1 MPSHIF
7 SENFGY
13 KIRSIIMGPLV
24 PDIIGNELNLIVAL
38 IIGIAFGF
46 ILEQAGFST
55 SKKLVGLFYGYDFTV
70 LRVFFTA
77 GITAMIGV
85 VILGHYGLLDLS
97 LIYVNPTFLWSAI
110 IGGLIMG
117 LGFVIGGFCPGTSLC
132 AAAIGKI
139 DAIIFVA
146 GSFIG
151 VLVFAEGYPLF
162 EGLYK
167 ADAWGNVRI
176 FEIMGVSQGM
186 FAFMMV
192 LMAVAAFVFTTML
205 EKKNVGY
212 LTEDLKPLKLYYGL
226 AVVVLLIGLSSFA
239 FPERQVKLK
248 EESVNPVMINNSM
261 YEVMDSDELAFRLL
275 DNDKNI
281 QIFDFRTKD
290 EYKELTLPKS
300 SNWTTEDLFG
310 KDINKKLSTKGIE
323 NIIIANNEKDEKRLA
338 YIASKLGYKNLY
350 ILKGGMNAFKEEI
363 MNFKKPDTITRQMKA
378 TYEFREKARTQLPA
392 LIEASKKSINTDDKK
407 TKRIIG
413 GC

>member
-1 MPSHIF
+1 MA
-7 SENFGY
+7 
-13 KIRSIIMGPLV
+13 PLV

-55 SKKLVGLFYGYDFTV
+55 SRKLVGLFYGYDFTV

-139 DAIIFVA
+139 DAIIFVG
-146 GSFIG
+146 GSFLG
-151 VLVFAEGYPLF
+151 VLAFAEGYPLF

-167 ADAWGNVRI
+167 AEAWGNVRI
-176 FEIMGVSQGM
+176 FEIIGVSQSM
-186 FAFMMV
+186 FAFLMV

-205 EKKNVGY
+205 EKKNIGY
-212 LTEDLKPLKLYYGL
+212 LYEDLKPLKLYYGL
-226 AVVVLLIGLSSFA
+226 AVVVLLIGLSAFA

-248 EESVNPVMINNSM
+248 EESQNQAVINESKF
-261 YEVMDSDELAFRLL
+261 EVMDSDELAFRIL
-275 DNDKNI
+275 DNDKNL
-281 QIFDFRTKD
+281 QIFDFRTKE
-290 EYKELTLPKS
+290 EYNELTLPKS
-300 SNWTTEDLFG
+300 SNWTIEDLFG
-310 KDINKKLSTKGIE
+310 KDINKKLTIKGTD
-323 NIIIANNEKDEKRLA
+323 NVIIANNEQDEKGLA
-338 YIASKLGYKNLY
+338 YIAGKLGYKNLY
-350 ILKGGMNAFKEEI
+350 ILKGGMNSFKEEI
-363 MNFKKPDTITRQMKA
+363 MNFKKTETVTRQMQA

-392 LIEASKKSINTDDKK
+392 LIEASKKSINTGDKK